1 MDKIKIKTLYS
12 SLNVSISLLSLHH
25 SSSVHGLIHPNYLHS
40 NSTSHTWSFS
50 AIAELIDNAYDPD
63 VTAKQFWIDKTMIKG
78 QDCLTFT
85 DNGAGM
91 DYDKMYKMLSFGFN
105 DKQTVNGHVPVGIYG
120 NGFKSGSMRLG
131 KDAIVFSKNEDSM
144 CVGLLSQTYLE
155 QIKAEHIIVPITMFH
170 AASLQ
175 DILRYSLFQTV
186 DQLLCELKAI
196 NSPSSTNSTG
206 TRIIIWNLRNSSEQ
220 LEFDFSSDRYDIRI
234 PADVYESS
242 KKQYKKPEHVMQSGP
257 ETDYSL
263 RAYCSVL
270 YLKPRMHIII
280 RGQKVKTELISKSL
294 AYIFKDKYRPKI
306 PNIVSFYQIVKRV
319 NEYPVNNC

>member
-1 MDKIKIKTLYS
+1 VAVLQE
-12 SLNVSISLLSLHH
+12 LGRN
-25 SSSVHGLIHPNYLHS
+25 PNYLHS
-40 NSTSHTWSFS
+40 NSTSHTWPFS
-50 AIAELIDNAYDPD
+50 AFAELIDNAYDPD
-63 VTAKQFWIDKTMIKG
+63 VTAKQFWIDKTMING
-78 QDCLTFT
+78 QDCLTFM

-91 DYDKMYKMLSFGFN
+91 DYDKMYKMLSFGFS

-155 QIKAEHIIVPITMFH
+155 QIKAEHVIVPITI
-170 AASLQ
+170 LQ

-186 DQLLCELKAI
+186 DQLLCEIKAI

-234 PADVYESS
+234 PADVYEST

-257 ETDYSL
+257 ESDYSL

-280 RGQKVKTELISKSL
+280 RGQKVRTELISKSL
-294 AYIFKDKYRPKI
+294 VYIFKDKYRPKI
-306 PNIVSFYQIVKRV
+306 PNIVSFYQVVKRV